1 MNVHINVALVLNYVS
16 RKKTLVAGA
25 GWHLILQ
32 FSLGYFRF
40 SLEYNILW
48 VV

>member
-25 GWHLILQ
+25 DWHLILQ
-32 FSLGYFRF
+32 FSLSYFRF